1 MDPNEFVETI
11 SKNGQVPSFVGEVA
25 RRKALSIVLSEAIV
39 TDKSK
44 NPVDLGEFLK
54 GDNSSQDSHAGHDH
68 D

>member
-1 MDPNEFVETI
+1 
-11 SKNGQVPSFVGEVA
+11 
-25 RRKALSIVLSEAIV
+25 VLSEAIV
-39 TDKSK
+39 TDKAK